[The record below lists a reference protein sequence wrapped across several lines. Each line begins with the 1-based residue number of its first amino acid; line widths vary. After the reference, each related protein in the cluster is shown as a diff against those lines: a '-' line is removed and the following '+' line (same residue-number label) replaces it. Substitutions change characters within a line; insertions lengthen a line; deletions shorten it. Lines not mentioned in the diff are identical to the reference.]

1 MPRYAQKQHFEL
13 QVLVVSIFNIN
24 GFREQIANSLRR
36 DNQSAPR
43 LKMFLAPAIEN
54 NLAIRLPA
62 L

>member
-24 GFREQIANSLRR
+24 GFREQIASSLRR
-36 DNQSAPR
+36 DNQPAPW
-43 LKMFLAPAIEN
+43 LKMFLAPVIEN
-54 NLAIRLPA
+54 NLTIRLIG